1 MSSKGDIP
9 HKSLIF
15 HELEEVLCLV
25 VGGQLLVVIIM
36 FLFLFVEDG
45 GFESLPIFLFDH
57 DFCIGVHFFVGL
69 VIFFILMKDDF
80 VLVGGVDNLAGGL
93 LGGDGVFR
101 LFRLAVNIGANVVA
115 ELIVE
120 ILIHCLVYYKINI
133 DSF

>member
-45 GFESLPIFLFDH
+45 GFEGLPIFLFDH
-57 DFCIGVHFFVGL
+57 DLSSWIHLLRSLRV
-69 VIFFILMKDDF
+69 FFIFMEDD
-80 VLVGGVDNLAGGL
+80 LV
-93 LGGDGVFR
+93 F
-101 LFRLAVNIGANVVA
+101 I
-115 ELIVE
+115 
-120 ILIHCLVYYKINI
+120 
-133 DSF
+133 